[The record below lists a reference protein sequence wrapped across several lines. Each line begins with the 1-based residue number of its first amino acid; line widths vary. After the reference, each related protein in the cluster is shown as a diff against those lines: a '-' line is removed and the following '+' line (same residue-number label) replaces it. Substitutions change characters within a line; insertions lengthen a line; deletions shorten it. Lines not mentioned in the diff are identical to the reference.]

1 MALISAEH
9 NSSEQCQTGRVFRYL
24 MNISDEFLSNY
35 SCFPRNIKNY
45 GQIKN
50 LGQIFSF
57 SLNHTEI
64 NTRPGYQSVK
74 PKNIK
79 VWMKGRQTKLNQ
91 TFHWRNVA
99 SYFCCNTSWSDVQVH
114 SWMNMIIHRLEYS
127 FNTESDLWL
136 LVPTEALA
144 FTFTI

>member
-1 MALISAEH
+1 MALISAGH
-9 NSSEQCQTGRVFRYL
+9 NSSEHCPTGRVCRNL
-24 MNISDEFLSNY
+24 MNISDGFLSDK
-35 SCFPRNIKNY
+35 SCLPRNIKNY
-45 GQIKN
+45 GQIKK

-99 SYFCCNTSWSDVQVH
+99 SYFCCHTSWSDVQVH
-114 SWMNMIIHRLEYS
+114 SWMNMIIHRLEHGC
-127 FNTESDLWL
+127 NTESDLRL
-136 LVPTEALA
+136 LVTTEAVA